1 MKKILRATLLTLLLM
16 TLNVWTGSAHTS
28 ASCSVPRDS
37 TRNTPSTHRIGINA
51 RGAWLMPT
59 HKFFRGEN
67 GTGKPLNYSASA
79 HLQYSYQFPAS
90 STFGTLFPTAYQGI
104 GVGWNTFF
112 DKKEIGM
119 PTAVYIYSREHRYAD
134 SPAASHL
141 IMNGISA
148 HHSAGSH
155 FTTTRNLT
163 ADPTST
169 TPW

>member
-1 MKKILRATLLTLLLM
+1 MKKILQATLLTLLLM

-79 HLQYSYQFPAS
+79 HLQC
-90 STFGTLFPTAYQGI
+90 
-104 GVGWNTFF
+104 
-112 DKKEIGM
+112 
-119 PTAVYIYSREHRYAD
+119 
-134 SPAASHL
+134 
-141 IMNGISA
+141 
-148 HHSAGSH
+148 
-155 FTTTRNLT
+155 
-163 ADPTST
+163 
-169 TPW
+169 